1 MHMRTRAHGDR
12 RPLGLGASSSRLRVT
27 LCYVG
32 ALNTQDTP
40 ASLSKRF
47 EAAAA
52 VALGV
57 VGSVHETRGTEPAEA
72 RVPGAELEQRGLRG
86 GAAQCARG
94 LLPIASLLR
103 HLLHVCL
110 RQLQQLRQHR
120 WLLEP
125 LLPPPLLALLPPL
138 PPLA

>member
-1 MHMRTRAHGDR
+1 M
-12 RPLGLGASSSRLRVT
+12 T

-40 ASLSKRF
+40 ASLSKRS

-86 GAAQCARG
+86 LRGAQSGPSWWPEARSSVTT
-94 LLPIASLLR
+94 ASLST
-103 HLLHVCL
+103 
-110 RQLQQLRQHR
+110 
-120 WLLEP
+120 W
-125 LLPPPLLALLPPL
+125 
-138 PPLA
+138 

>member
-1 MHMRTRAHGDR
+1 M
-12 RPLGLGASSSRLRVT
+12 T

-86 GAAQCARG
+86 LRGAQSGPSWWPEARSSVTT
-94 LLPIASLLR
+94 ASLST
-103 HLLHVCL
+103 
-110 RQLQQLRQHR
+110 
-120 WLLEP
+120 WLGGLG
-125 LLPPPLLALLPPL
+125 LGYGFGVGLANGP
-138 PPLA
+138 